1 MSTAPFCFR
10 RAERLGLAGQP
21 NGASV
26 RIVGALTCILA
37 AALLLAAESLQ
48 AQPAGGIVRAER
60 VSPYGRVRVT
70 DYPTSGL
77 RCLEFPP
84 GAVLQ
89 SCMRR
94 TRPAELVFPY
104 LRSMLAVMS
113 LHPNPRRV
121 LLVGLGGGSL
131 SRALQRS
138 FPYVR
143 QTIVEIDPEVVQ
155 VCREFFGLVPT
166 LMTQVEVAD
175 ARTFLGRSREVY
187 DVIFLDAYGPDGVPH
202 HLATLEFFRLVRA
215 RLRPPGIV
223 ASNIWG
229 PQVND
234 LYQRQVATIVWS
246 FPAAYLLR
254 AGVGSGN
261 GNHVSNHV
269 VVGVLGE
276 GAPPREWMAR
286 AAQLQSAGRV
296 DFDLAGTLRRELEIL
311 SRAVFDVEPLRD
323 SSQK

>member
-1 MSTAPFCFR
+1 MAA
-10 RAERLGLAGQP
+10 RADD
-21 NGASV
+21 ASV
-26 RIVGALTCILA
+26 KVVGLLTRTLSALLTLA
-37 AALLLAAESLQ
+37 AVAVQ

-104 LRSMLAVMS
+104 LRSMMTAMA
-113 LHPNPRRV
+113 LHPGPRRV
-121 LLVGLGGGSL
+121 LVVGLGGGSL
-131 SRALQRS
+131 TRALQRS

-175 ARTFLGRSREVY
+175 ARTFLGRTREVY
-187 DVIFLDAYGPDGVPH
+187 DVVFLDAYGPDAIPH
-202 HLATLEFFRLVRA
+202 HLTTLEFFRLLRA
-215 RLRPPGIV
+215 RLRPGGV
-223 ASNIWG
+223 VVSNIWG
-229 PQVND
+229 PHVNE
-234 LYQRQVATIVWS
+234 LYQRQVATIAGS
-246 FPAAYLLR
+246 FPTAYLLR
-254 AGVGSGN
+254 SGAGSDN
-261 GNHVSNHV
+261 GDPVSNHV
-269 VVGVLGE
+269 VIGVLGK
-276 GAPPREWMAR
+276 GDPPREWEAR
-286 AAQLQSAGRV
+286 AAQLQAAGRV
-296 DFDLAGTLRRELEIL
+296 DFDLAGLLRRELTVL
-311 SRAVFDVEPLRD
+311 TGVVFDVEPLRD
-323 SSQK
+323 NSRL